1 MLPPPPAHPPTLRR
15 RCIIAGN
22 VFATDAI
29 LAHLMASPR
38 TALPWDIVATYL
50 PGGVIF
56 LDVRDPVTFEM
67 ATVNEN
73 ANHPAAEPKEP
84 GDINGT
90 AEVALEASVINQS
103 ISQVVR
109 ACLRV
114 CGGARGAAT
123 RRREGWRAR
132 IRTRRVL
139 RARPLRSSH
148 SRGKPGSQHP
158 APIPVGRA

>member
-1 MLPPPPAHPPTLRR
+1 
-15 RCIIAGN
+15 
-22 VFATDAI
+22 VFATDTI

-56 LDVRDPVTFEM
+56 LDVRDPVAFEM

-73 ANHPAAEPKEP
+73 SNHAAEPKEP

-109 ACLRV
+109 ACGTGDREAAERQTS
-114 CGGARGAAT
+114 ARAA
-123 RRREGWRAR
+123 RAR
-132 IRTRRVL
+132 AAGSPVHSIPPPSPWGGHEDTIGREQH
-139 RARPLRSSH
+139 RPYAT
-148 SRGKPGSQHP
+148 
-158 APIPVGRA
+158 AP